1 MKNAKNKKK
10 NAGQVPWAQTLR
22 LHLRAIR
29 DIRRICPG
37 AKVEKGLTIRGS
49 SVKNAENDL
58 KEWCGK

>member
-1 MKNAKNKKK
+1 MSNKNNESQRKDKITW
-10 NAGQVPWAQTLR
+10 GQTLR
-22 LHLRAIR
+22 LHLRAVK